1 MWNWGTEPYGVNG
14 FGVVV
19 IFGELL
25 MRKNARDAVGTCVGI
40 ACIISL
46 LGRLVLANRLIY

>member
-46 LGRLVLANRLIY
+46 LGRLVSGKRLI